1 MHSNGLSLYFASSFK
16 NLCALCAKKDTFA
29 TVMDNKNRLNQLFA
43 SKNNNLLSIYF
54 TAGYPEINTTVDI
67 AEALEKAGANF
78 LEIGF
83 PYSDPVADGPT
94 IQHSSQT
101 ALDNGMTLN
110 VLFEQLK
117 DLRSRVN
124 IPVLLMG
131 YVNPIVQ
138 YGVERFCKAAAAAG
152 VDGIIVPD
160 LPMYE
165 YETMYSKHFEENS
178 LSNIFLVTP
187 QTSEERIRKIDGL
200 SNSFIYLLSS
210 SSITGG
216 SLQLTDSIASYYQ
229 RIKDMELNNPVII
242 GFGISDNQSFSKA
255 CQYANGAIVGSA
267 FVKLLGEENY
277 MDKIPAFIKRIKG

>member
-1 MHSNGLSLYFASSFK
+1 M
-16 NLCALCAKKDTFA
+16 
-29 TVMDNKNRLNQLFA
+29 NRLQNLFNT
-43 SKNNNLLSIYF
+43 KKNNLLSIYF
-54 TAGYPEINTTVDI
+54 TAGYPELNSTLAI
-67 AEALEKAGANF
+67 AEALEKAGVDF
-78 LEIGF
+78 IEIGF

-94 IQHSSQT
+94 IQHSSER
-101 ALDNGMTLN
+101 ALENGMTLN
-110 VLFEQLK
+110 ILFEQLK
-117 DLRSRVN
+117 YLRKKVS

-138 YGVERFCKAAAAAG
+138 FGVENFCKKAAEVG

-165 YETMYSKHFEENS
+165 YEAMYAKYFTDNN

-216 SLQLTDSIASYYQ
+216 KLNVSTNIEDYYR
-229 RIKDMELNNPVII
+229 RIKAMELKNPAVI
-242 GFGISDNQSFSKA
+242 GFGISNNASFKKA
-255 CQYANGAIVGSA
+255 CEYAAGAIVGSA
-267 FVKLLGEENY
+267 FVKLLERENY
-277 MDKIPAFIKRIKG
+277 LAEVPEFVNLINS

>member
-1 MHSNGLSLYFASSFK
+1 M
-16 NLCALCAKKDTFA
+16 
-29 TVMDNKNRLNQLFA
+29 NRLNQLFA
-43 SKNNNLLSIYF
+43 AKKDNLLSIYY
-54 TAGYPEINTTVDI
+54 TAGYPAIDTTVNI
-67 AEALEKAGANF
+67 AEALEKAGADF

-117 DLRSRVN
+117 DLRKHVS
-124 IPVLLMG
+124 IPILLMG

-138 YGVERFCKAAAAAG
+138 FGVERFCKMAAEVG
-152 VDGIIVPD
+152 VDGVIVPD

-165 YETMYSKHFEENS
+165 YEAMYSRFFIDNN

-210 SSITGG
+210 S
-216 SLQLTDSIASYYQ
+216 
-229 RIKDMELNNPVII
+229 
-242 GFGISDNQSFSKA
+242 
-255 CQYANGAIVGSA
+255 
-267 FVKLLGEENY
+267 
-277 MDKIPAFIKRIKG
+277 